1 MRRILLAFLALA
13 MTTSLAAA
21 AFVTFEKTKFDSLVK
36 SNAAVLVHSHE
47 WW

>member
-13 MTTSLAAA
+13 MTTSLAMA
-21 AFVTFEKTKFDSLVK
+21 AFVTFEKTKFDALVK
-36 SNAAVLVHSHE
+36 SNAPVVVHSHE